1 MDLLRY
7 RGKRAGRSNKQ
18 KSTGNGL
25 RIPVICPGCRHYSV
39 SLNIKNAT
47 STLHICESRPLDVNV
62 NNLICIRPDPLW
74 SKLSTVVPL
83 DFCLLNARSICNKS
97 PLINDFIA
105 DQNIDLFALSGTW
118 LRGDD
123 LDLYY
128 ELLSACIKQTTASH
142 PNLFSL
148 LLLYFVA
155 QYVLIIVV

>member
-25 RIPVICPGCRHYSV
+25 RIPVICSGRRHYRV
-39 SLNIKNAT
+39 SLNIQNAT

-97 PLINDFIA
+97 PLINDYIA
-105 DQNIDLFALSGTW
+105 DQNIDLFPLSATW

-128 ELLSACIKQTTASH
+128 ELVSACIKQTTARH

-155 QYVLIIVV
+155 QYFLIIMV